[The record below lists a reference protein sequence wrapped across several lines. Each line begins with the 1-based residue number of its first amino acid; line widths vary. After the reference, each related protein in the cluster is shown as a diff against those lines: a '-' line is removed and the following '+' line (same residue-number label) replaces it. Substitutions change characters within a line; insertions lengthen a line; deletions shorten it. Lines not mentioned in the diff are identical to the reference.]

1 MISKVVPSGSF
12 LPLWSLQGRSFPC
25 FSQLWVLPAA
35 LNLETHLSHLC
46 SIIICRPP
54 YVSVSVSLAF
64 LKGSHLLIQ
73 TPVQPHLNLIVSAKE
88 PVSKYSDVHRCHG
101 LGLQRFILEDTIQP
115 TAEPAS
121 STAGFRSPGYVI
133 RALSSSCSD
142 WFFCLMDNSRPRI

>member
-25 FSQLWVLPAA
+25 FSQLRVLPAA

-73 TPVQPHLNLIVSAKE
+73 TPVQPHLNLIVSAKALC
-88 PVSKYSDVHRCHG
+88 PNIVTFTDAMGWDFNVSFWRTPFNPQQSQLQVQLASGAQAMSSG
-101 LGLQRFILEDTIQP
+101 LCLPLAQI
-115 TAEPAS
+115 
-121 STAGFRSPGYVI
+121 GFSV
-133 RALSSSCSD
+133 
-142 WFFCLMDNSRPRI
+142 